1 MDYLTETM
9 FLSVYRTQFRNNFM
23 KNIIKKSTFVSLAIS
38 LVLTGGNALAKV
50 SDEEAQKL
58 GKELTP
64 MGAKQAAND
73 DGSIPEWTGGITSVP
88 AGYKKGDHHQ
98 DPFSSDK
105 ALFTISASNLSEYK
119 NNLSPGQIKLFE
131 TYPDTYKMNVYQTRR
146 SASFPTHVYD
156 AIKANSTRAEL
167 VEEGNGI
174 SQASVGIPFPMP
186 KDGLEAIWNHIL
198 RYRGEKLEREGGQ
211 ASPTAS
217 GDYTYLG
224 FAEGLILPYNVEGAK
239 PEDLQETNIL
249 FKFKQKVTEPA
260 RLAGTALLVHETMD
274 QIKTPRQAWT
284 YNTGQRRVRRAPN
297 VAYDTPGTASD
308 GLRTTDDFDMY
319 NGAPNRYSWELKG
332 KQELYIPYN
341 DYRLHSDKL
350 TYDDILQPGHIN
362 PQYVRYEKHRVWVV
376 EAKVKSDTRHT
387 YKKRVFFIDED
398 SWQVAV
404 TDIYD
409 NRDEL
414 YRVGVAHGLNY
425 YEVPTQWSTLEV
437 FHDLQSRRY
446 IAMGLDNEA
455 RMYDFSP
462 ELKASSFTPSAL
474 RREGRR

>member
-1 MDYLTETM
+1 MIKL
-9 FLSVYRTQFRNNFM
+9 
-23 KNIIKKSTFVSLAIS
+23 IKKTTLMSFAVSLLFS
-38 LVLTGGNALAKV
+38 NSFVLAKV
-50 SDEEAQKL
+50 SLEEAEVL
-58 GKELTP
+58 GKTLTP
-64 MGAKQAAND
+64 LGAEKNANA
-73 DGSIPEWTGGITSVP
+73 DGSIPPWQGGITQLPKAYV
-88 AGYKKGDHHQ
+88 AGQHHI
-98 DPFSSDK
+98 DPFAEDNVLLTITAKNLDK
-105 ALFTISASNLSEYK
+105 HK
-119 NNLSPGQIKLFE
+119 NYLTPGQITLFN
-131 TYPDTYKMNVYQTRR
+131 TYPSTYKMNIYKTHR
-146 SASFPTHVYD
+146 SASFPEHVYD
-156 AIKANSTRAEL
+156 AIKANATRAEL

-174 SQASVGIPFPMP
+174 IGASVGIPFPIP
-186 KDGLEAIWNHIL
+186 KTGLEVIWNHIL
-198 RYRGEKLEREGGQ
+198 RYRGEQVTREGGQ
-211 ASPTAS
+211 ASPSAS
-217 GDYTYLG
+217 GDFTYLG
-224 FAEGLILPYNVEGAK
+224 FDERLILPYNVKGAK
-239 PEDLQETNIL
+239 PEDLQKTNIL

-319 NGAPNRYSWELKG
+319 NGAPERYTWELKG

-341 DYRLHSDKL
+341 DYRLHSSDLK
-350 TYDDILQPGHIN
+350 YEQILQPGHIN

-376 EAKVKSDTRHT
+376 EAKLKSDTRHT
-387 YKKRVFFIDED
+387 YKKRVFYIDED

-414 YRVGVAHGLNY
+414 YRIGVAHGLNY

-437 FHDLQSRRY
+437 FHDIQSRRY

-455 RMYDFSP
+455 KMYDFST
-462 ELKASSFTPSAL
+462 ELSDSSFTPSAL

>member
-1 MDYLTETM
+1 M
-9 FLSVYRTQFRNNFM
+9 SNIM
-23 KNIIKKSTFVSLAIS
+23 KNSLKKLTLASVAVSLAIVS
-38 LVLTGGNALAKV
+38 TATLAKV
-50 SDEEAQKL
+50 SSTEVAKL
-58 GKELTP
+58 SKELTP
-64 MGAKQAAND
+64 IGAVRAANK
-73 DGSIPEWTGGITSVP
+73 DGSIPAWNGGITSVP
-88 AGYKKGDHHQ
+88 AGYTVGDHHI
-98 DPFSSDK
+98 DPFSTDK
-105 ALFTISASNLSEYK
+105 VKYTITAANVAEYK
-119 NNLSPGQIKLFE
+119 AMLTPGQVKLFE
-131 TYPDTYKMNVYQTRR
+131 TYPDTYKMNVYQSRR
-146 SASFPTHVYD
+146 SASYPEHVYQASID
-156 AIKANSTRAEL
+156 NAGRTEL
-167 VEEGNGI
+167 VEGGNGI
-174 SQASVGIPFPMP
+174 ENAAVGIPFPVP

-198 RYRGEKLEREGGQ
+198 RYRGESLTREGGQ
-211 ASPTAS
+211 AAPTAS

-224 FAEGLILPYNVEGAK
+224 FDDQLMIPYGVKGASAEKLK
-239 PEDLQETNIL
+239 ETNIL

-260 RLAGTALLVHETMD
+260 RLAGTALLVHETMN
-274 QIKTPRQAWT
+274 QIQTPRQAWT

-308 GLRTTDDFDMY
+308 GLRTTDDFDMF
-319 NGAPNRYSWELKG
+319 NGAPNRYNWTLKG
-332 KQELYIPYN
+332 KQELLIPYN

-350 TYDDILQPGHIN
+350 KYADILQPGHIN
-362 PQYVRYEKHRVWVV
+362 PEHVRYEKHRVWVV
-376 EAKVKSDTRHT
+376 EANLKSDTRHT

-398 SWQVAV
+398 SWQIAV

-455 RMYDFSP
+455 KMYDFSA
-462 ELKASSFTPSAL
+462 ELEDISFTSSAL

>member
-1 MDYLTETM
+1 
-9 FLSVYRTQFRNNFM
+9 M
-23 KNIIKKSTFVSLAIS
+23 KKIIKKSALVSIAVSLALVGTNAVAKIS
-38 LVLTGGNALAKV
+38 TEQA
-50 SDEEAQKL
+50 AQL
-58 GKELTP
+58 NNSLTP
-64 MGAKQAAND
+64 VGAERAANA
-73 DGSIPEWTGGITSVP
+73 DGSIPKWEGGITSAP
-88 AGYKKGDHHQ
+88 TGYKAGDHHL
-98 DPFSSDK
+98 DPFVNDK
-105 ALFTISASNLSEYK
+105 ALFTVTAQNLEQYK
-119 NNLSPGQIKLFE
+119 DVLTPGQIKLFE
-131 TYPDTYKMNVYQTRR
+131 TYPQTYKMNVYQTRR
-146 SASFPTHVYD
+146 SASYPQHVYQASID
-156 AIKANSTRAEL
+156 NATRSEL
-167 VEEGNGI
+167 VENGNGI
-174 SQASVGIPFPMP
+174 TQAAVGIPFPVP
-186 KDGLEAIWNHIL
+186 ANGLEAIWNHIL
-198 RYRGEKLEREGGQ
+198 RYRGEALTREGGQ

-224 FAEGLILPYNVEGAK
+224 FDDQLMLPYGKKGAS
-239 PEDLQETNIL
+239 PSDLQATNIL

-308 GLRTTDDFDMY
+308 GLRTTDDFDMF
-319 NGAPNRYSWELKG
+319 NGAPNRYSWTLKG
-332 KQELYIPYN
+332 KKELLIPYN

-350 TYDDILQPGHIN
+350 TYDQILHPGHIN
-362 PQYVRYEKHRVWVV
+362 PEHVRYEKHRVWVV
-376 EAKVKSDTRHT
+376 EAKLKEDTRHI

-414 YRVGVAHGLNY
+414 YRVGVAHGINY

-446 IAMGLDNEA
+446 IAMGLDNESK
-455 RMYDFSP
+455 MYDFSAT
-462 ELKASSFTPSAL
+462 LKDSSFTPSAL